1 MQYCS
6 TFETILV
13 CFTDNIVSNDREM
26 DICWTY
32 SVLSLLDSPRRFRT
46 LTLFAP
52 GRLLV
57 LGLRRRGVLLL
68 GLRLQAALH
77 VIVIGIISAVRVLGV
92 AEVEEAGHQVRV
104 GLDHGLLPE
113 QRRGRAGG
121 GGGPQRAPAGLQLQA
136 GHR

>member
-1 MQYCS
+1 MIGRWPFVGYCEY
-6 TFETILV
+6 TF
-13 CFTDNIVSNDREM
+13 S
-26 DICWTY
+26 
-32 SVLSLLDSPRRFRT
+32 SDSPRRFRT

-68 GLRLQAALH
+68 GLRLQAALLLI
-77 VIVIGIISAVRVLGV
+77 VIVIVSAVLLRVLGV
-92 AEVEEAGHQVRV
+92 AEVEEAGHQLRV

-113 QRRGRAGG
+113 QRRPRAGDR